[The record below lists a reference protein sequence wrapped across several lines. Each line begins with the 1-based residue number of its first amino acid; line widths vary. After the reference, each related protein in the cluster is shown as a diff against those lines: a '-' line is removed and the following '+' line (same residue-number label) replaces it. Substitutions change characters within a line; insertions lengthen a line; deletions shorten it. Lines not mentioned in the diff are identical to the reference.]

1 MHALERGFI
10 VEDRLFRTLE
20 FHKVI
25 QQLLEHASSSLGR
38 EKIERL
44 RPTYRLEEANDW
56 QEITFEAYTVIRLK
70 GNVPFGG
77 IRDIRS
83 SVARARLGASL
94 NTTELLDI
102 AGTIHGGWRL
112 RKFIETLTEEQALP
126 WLHEF
131 TQQIE
136 RLNHIEEEINSCI
149 DEYGGVLDHA
159 SSTLAQLRSQ
169 IRNTESRIKDKL
181 ENIIRSSSYQKMLQE
196 SIVTVR
202 GDRYVIPVKQE
213 YRHVFGGMI
222 HDQSASGA
230 TLFIEPEAVV
240 QANNQLRELRLK
252 EEREIE
258 RILLQLTG
266 IVAEQAES
274 LDVNVKMLAELD
286 FAFAKAK
293 YAHRT
298 KATQPKLN
306 NKGYIRLNKGRH
318 PLIPLHEVV
327 PIDVELGKNFT
338 SLIITGPNTGGKTV
352 TLKTMGLHAL
362 MAASGLH
369 LPAMEDSEMAIFSG
383 VFADIGDEQSIEQ
396 NLSTFSGHMTNIIRI
411 IDSIDDH
418 SLVLLDELGA
428 GTDPTEGAALAMAI
442 LDHMYQRGAKVV
454 ATTHYSELKAFAYN
468 REQVLNASVE
478 FDVETLRPTYRLLV
492 GVPGRSNAFAIANRL
507 GLSSDIIEEAKGH
520 VSLEDTRVE
529 TMIASLEENR
539 LAAEQDRLHMA
550 TLRKE
555 MDALHEQLEQER
567 MDFAREKNRLLQ
579 QAEEQAARSVAI
591 ARKEADE
598 IISELRKMA
607 QEEQVGIKEHKLIEA
622 KKRLQESVP
631 AFEREKEK
639 RKKAAE
645 KETFKVGDEV
655 KVTSLGQKGEIIG
668 ELGNKEYQIQLG
680 ILKMNIKADDLTLVK
695 SGKKK
700 EIVPFTRVK
709 ISRETIRTELD
720 LRGYT
725 IDDAILVI
733 DKYLDDAVMSNLH
746 QVSLIHGKGTGA
758 LRVGVHNF
766 LKKHRSVKSF
776 RFGGQGEG
784 GLGAT
789 IVELK

>member
-1 MHALERGFI
+1 M
-10 VEDRLFRTLE
+10 EDRLFRTLE
-20 FHKVI
+20 FNKVI
-25 QQLLEHASSSLGR
+25 QQLLDHAASSLGR
-38 EKIERL
+38 EKIEKL
-44 RPTYRLEEANDW
+44 RPTNRLEEANDW
-56 QEITFEAYTVIRLK
+56 QAITFEAYTVIRLK
-70 GNVPFGG
+70 GSVPFGG
-77 IRDIRS
+77 IRDIRP

-94 NTTELLDI
+94 NTAELLDI

-112 RKFIETLTEEQALP
+112 RKFIESLTEENNLP
-126 WLHEF
+126 RLHGF
-131 TQQIE
+131 SGQIE
-136 RLNHIEEEINSCI
+136 RLNDIEEEINSCI
-149 DEYGGVLDHA
+149 DEHGVVVDHA

-169 IRNTESRIKDKL
+169 IRSTESRIKDRL
-181 ENIIRSSSYQKMLQE
+181 ETIIRSSSYQKMLQE

-240 QANNQLRELRLK
+240 QANNQLRELKLK

-258 RILLQLTG
+258 RILLRLAG
-266 IVAEQAES
+266 IVAEQAEQ
-274 LDVNVKMLAELD
+274 LDINVKMLAELD

-293 YAHRT
+293 YAHRI

-306 NKGYIRLNKGRH
+306 DNGYMRLNKGRH
-318 PLIPLHEVV
+318 PLIPLQEVV

-352 TLKTMGLHAL
+352 TLKTIGLHAL

-411 IDSIDDH
+411 LNNIDDS

-442 LDHMYQRGAKVV
+442 LDHMYQKGAKVV

-468 REQVLNASVE
+468 REHVLNASVE
-478 FDVETLRPTYRLLV
+478 FDVETLRPTYRLLI
-492 GVPGRSNAFAIANRL
+492 GVPGRSNAFAIASRL

-550 TLRKE
+550 ALRKE

-567 MDFAREKNRLLQ
+567 IEFAREKNRLLQ
-579 QAEEQAARSVAI
+579 QAEEEAARSVAT

-639 RKKAAE
+639 KKKTAD
-645 KETFKVGDEV
+645 KETLKVGDEV
-655 KVTSLGQKGEIIG
+655 KVISLGQKGEIIAD
-668 ELGNKEYQIQLG
+668 LGNKEYQIQLG
-680 ILKMNIKADDLTLVK
+680 ILKMNIKADDLTLIK
-695 SGKKK
+695 SSKKK
-700 EIVPFTRVK
+700 EVVPFTRVK
-709 ISRETIRTELD
+709 ISSRETIKTELD

-725 IDDAILVI
+725 IDDALPVI

-746 QVSLIHGKGTGA
+746 QVALIHGKGTGA